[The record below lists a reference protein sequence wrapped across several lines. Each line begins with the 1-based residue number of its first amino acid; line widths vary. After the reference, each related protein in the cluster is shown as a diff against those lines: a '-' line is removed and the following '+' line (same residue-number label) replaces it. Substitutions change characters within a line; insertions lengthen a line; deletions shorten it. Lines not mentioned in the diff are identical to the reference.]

1 MSAPERGESQQ
12 AIVGDVM
19 QHLTHIVA
27 MARSP
32 FSENAHFLSSLLTRN
47 VFEIEVIDPGLEEPM
62 NWAVDFRLGLDSN
75 DRRLAPVVFV
85 DPLRYGSLS
94 DRVKESELARTIAL
108 VEQFPRNFDQPIRR
122 VYTNALAAQRKWLG
136 PDPSGVLL
144 DPRTVPERVI
154 IRQILGDRAY
164 FSDFG
169 FFEWQQALEQLRT
182 DYDEHEAPVTGE
194 QREVF
199 ITQLQHDKTTFY
211 RSRLQHMFYSS
222 KQARMTDDFRAT
234 QEARPFGEIAL
245 LNARHAAIDA
255 IKYQV

>member
-12 AIVGDVM
+12 DIVGDVM
-19 QHLTHIVA
+19 LHLTHIEA
-27 MARSP
+27 MARTP
-32 FSENAHFLSSLLTRN
+32 FSENAHFLTSLLTRR
-47 VFEIEVIDPGLEEPM
+47 VFEIEVIDSGLEEPM

-85 DPLRYGSLS
+85 DPLRYGSLG
-94 DRVKESELARTIAL
+94 DRVKESELIRTIAL
-108 VEQFPRNFDQPIRR
+108 AEQYPRNFDKPIRGI
-122 VYTNALAAQRKWLG
+122 YTNALAAQRKWLES
-136 PDPSGVLL
+136 DPSGVLL
-144 DPRTVPERVI
+144 DPRTIPDRVI

-169 FFEWQQALEQLRT
+169 FFEWQMALEQLRT

-199 ITQLQHDKTTFY
+199 ITQLQHDKPTFY
-211 RSRLQHMFYSS
+211 RSRLQHMFYSG
-222 KQARMTDDFRAT
+222 KQPRMTEDFRT
-234 QEARPFGEIAL
+234 KLEARPFGEIAL
-245 LNARHAAIDA
+245 HNARHAAIDA